1 MSFASYTFLLLVA
14 LALPLHWLLRGQT
27 ARLWVLLGASAAFY
41 GFRHPPS
48 LLLLAGTILLNH
60 QAGLWQA
67 RAREQGQ
74 GERARRRLLAAI
86 VAADLLPLAVFK
98 YGAFLW
104 SGVAALLS
112 LGGAHLAAAAP
123 LALPL
128 GISFFT
134 FQVIAYQVDVF
145 RGQVAPERSLLRFAV
160 FKSFFA
166 QLVAGPIVRARELL
180 PQLQGRRPFDAAG
193 FHQGLFC
200 VAAGLCL
207 KLGVADVLRQFA
219 DEAFSLAAHGPA
231 QLTTTGAFAGL
242 LAYSAQLFADFWG
255 YSTMAVGLG
264 LLFGLELPINFHAP
278 YLSPTLQEF
287 WRRWHVTLS
296 IWFRDYLYLPLGGSR
311 SGSTSRNLVL
321 TMGLAGLW
329 HGAGVR
335 FLAWGLLHGVW
346 LAAERAVARVFPGR
360 PRLPRPLAALLVFL
374 GVTLL
379 WVPFRAPGAEVAL
392 AYAARLFLPPYTASP
407 VPAVLWGLWLAFAL
421 LHAPLTR
428 LLDGR
433 RFVALPVRAQAS
445 LTVALVLW
453 ALALA
458 GAQVDFVYFAF

>member
-1 MSFASYTFLLLVA
+1 MSFTSYSFLLLVL
-14 LALPLHWLLRGQT
+14 LALPLHWLVRRQP
-27 ARLWVLLGASAAFY
+27 ARLWVLLLASAVFY
-41 GFRHPPS
+41 AYRHPPS
-48 LLLLAGTILLNH
+48 LLLLAATVVLNH
-60 QAGLWQA
+60 AAGLWQA
-67 RAREQGQ
+67 RARSAPEP
-74 GERARRRLLAAI
+74 ARRRLLGAVI
-86 VAADLLPLAVFK
+86 AADLLPLLVFK

-104 SGVAALLS
+104 SGVSALRS
-112 LGGAHLAAAAP
+112 LGGARPALLDP
-123 LALPL
+123 LPLPL

-145 RGQVAPERSLLRFAV
+145 RGEVAPEPSLLRFAV

-180 PQLQGRRPFDAAG
+180 PQLQTGRPFDAAG

-219 DEAFSLAAHGPA
+219 DDAFAHAALQPA
-231 QLTTTGAFAGL
+231 QLATSAAWAGL
-242 LAYSAQLFADFWG
+242 FAYSAQLFADFWG
-255 YSTMAVGLG
+255 YSTIAVGLG
-264 LLFGLELPINFHAP
+264 LLFGLALPINFRAP
-278 YLSPTLQEF
+278 YLSSSLQEF

-296 IWFRDYLYLPLGGSR
+296 IWFRDYVYLPLGGNR
-311 SGSTSRNLVL
+311 TGRTTRNLVL

-329 HGAGVR
+329 HGAGLR
-335 FLAWGLLHGVW
+335 FVAWGLLHGVW
-346 LAAERAVARVFPGR
+346 LAAERAVARRWPGR
-360 PRLPRPLAALLVFL
+360 PRLPGPLATLLVFV
-374 GVTLL
+374 GVSLL
-379 WVPFRAPGAEVAL
+379 WVPFRAPDSQTAL
-392 AYAARLFLPPYTASP
+392 AYAARLLLPPYSAAA
-407 VPAVLWGLWLAFAL
+407 VPGLLWGVWLGFAL

-433 RFVALPVRAQAS
+433 RFVALPVWLQTA
-445 LTVALVLW
+445 LTGALLLW